1 MIRLASGSPRRRE
14 LLALLGAPFVVVPA
28 DVDERAAPRP
38 ALAKAETVARKGDV
52 TLAADTVIELD
63 GERIGKPAGVDD
75 AVSLLHR
82 LAGREHVVRT
92 EVAVIGAA
100 GRRLVF
106 GVRSTVAMRP
116 ADDAAIRAYVATG
129 EPLDKAGAY
138 ALQGNGAALVR
149 SYGGCYSN
157 IVGLPLCHAF
167 FALRKA
173 GVALPERPEPAFAR
187 AFGFVCPAWRTAYA
201 QGRHLRDGTEY
212 DSRA

>member
-52 TLAADTVIELD
+52 TLD
-63 GERIGKPAGVDD
+63 GKRIGKPAGVDD
-75 AVSLLHR
+75 AVTLLHR

>member
-1 MIRLASGSPRRRE
+1 
-14 LLALLGAPFVVVPA
+14 VVVPA